1 MIGRRWRQERLSDRG
16 AAAVEFALVSLP
28 LLYLVF
34 GVITFGYMLA
44 FRQTLS
50 QGAAEGAR
58 AAAVA
63 PAGFTAAQQQAAART
78 AVTNSLSTY
87 DMTCATS
94 GALMRGSTSVG
105 TCAVTVATCTNAA
118 TSRCVT
124 VDLDYDYDAHPL
136 IPLPG
141 LGLAMP
147 DHLRYTAVAEVS

>member
-1 MIGRRWRQERLSDRG
+1 MGRRRRRERLSERG
-16 AAAVEFALVSLP
+16 AAAIEFALVSLP

-34 GVITFGYMLA
+34 GVITYGYMLA
-44 FRQTLS
+44 FRQSLS

-63 PAGFTAAQQQAAART
+63 PAGFTPAQQTSAART

-87 DMTCATS
+87 GMSCGTS
-94 GALMRGSTSVG
+94 GALTRGGSSVG
-105 TCAVTVATCTNAA
+105 TCVVTVAACTGAA

-124 VDLDYDYDAHPL
+124 VALDYNQDAHPL